1 MRYRDNP
8 LIEQRYNCERWKK
21 VRKLK
26 RLMVHGTCEM
36 CLAKGKYYPG
46 KIVHH
51 IEPIT
56 DLNFMNDDIMYG
68 MDNLMYVCD
77 NCHKEIHGEA
87 VDYFFDE
94 EGNVCQKKQR

>member
-26 RLMVHGTCEM
+26 RLTVHGLCEKCM
-36 CLAKGKYYPG
+36 EKGLYIPG

-56 DLNFMNDDIMYG
+56 DCSANISLGKVLTAITFTPYFVKFTLNIAITS
-68 MDNLMYVCD
+68 L
-77 NCHKEIHGEA
+77 
-87 VDYFFDE
+87 
-94 EGNVCQKKQR
+94 

>member
-26 RLMVHGTCEM
+26 RLTVHGLCEKCM
-36 CLAKGKYYPG
+36 EKGLYIPG

-56 DLNFMNDDIMYG
+56 DLNYIDDDIMYG
-68 MDNLMYVCD
+68 LDNLMYVCD
-77 NCHKEIHGEA
+77 TCHKEIHGNEPE
-87 VDYFFDE
+87 DFYFDG
-94 EGNVCQKKQR
+94 EGNVKKRNK